1 MEVQTENPLSVC
13 IRAMILLFIFHK
25 CILKIMVVNGDVGG
39 VEGGGKRGYVC
50 VCAVKGKFLLLF
62 GISNSFIK

>member
-39 VEGGGKRGYVC
+39 VEGGGERGCVC
-50 VCAVKGKFLLLF
+50 VVKGKFLVLF
-62 GISNSFIK
+62 GISNLFIK